1 MPTPVA
7 FGPTIPSERK
17 KHCPGAQ
24 LPLSPAGMPDEIFP
38 LELMNLD
45 RFSHEPF
52 YYSVPLKFTGLI
64 KLFCTYKHI
73 RRLKPQ

>member
-1 MPTPVA
+1 VPTPVA

-17 KHCPGAQ
+17 KHYPGAQ
-24 LPLSPAGMPDEIFP
+24 LPLSPAGMLDEIFP

-45 RFSHEPF
+45 SFSF

-64 KLFCTYKHI
+64 KYFCTYKHI